1 MSPAATHAALAP
13 IQEGVGDGG
22 LTSFADESTCCAAM
36 QEVKGEEQ
44 QREGLPVA
52 PRPSTPAESSLP
64 APSPAIPPH
73 SLALPPPSP
82 RDAASASPRGLPQNA
97 AQEGKGSG
105 DDDGPSSLHE
115 RQPPATASAAAGG
128 AKAGGAKEGREELS
142 TIRLATSS
150 AVAVP
155 EETNT
160 NNEEP
165 GEQQPR
171 QQRQQQQHM
180 RQEPRATKR
189 AAAAGRS
196 ARMAWQGS
204 VMEEDVER
212 NGALAGGRRV
222 DYCLQVWLWRLLR

>member
-1 MSPAATHAALAP
+1 M
-13 IQEGVGDGG
+13 
-22 LTSFADESTCCAAM
+22 
-36 QEVKGEEQ
+36 
-44 QREGLPVA
+44 
-52 PRPSTPAESSLP
+52 
-64 APSPAIPPH
+64 
-73 SLALPPPSP
+73 
-82 RDAASASPRGLPQNA
+82 
-97 AQEGKGSG
+97 
-105 DDDGPSSLHE
+105 
-115 RQPPATASAAAGG
+115 
-128 AKAGGAKEGREELS
+128 
-142 TIRLATSS
+142 IRLATSS